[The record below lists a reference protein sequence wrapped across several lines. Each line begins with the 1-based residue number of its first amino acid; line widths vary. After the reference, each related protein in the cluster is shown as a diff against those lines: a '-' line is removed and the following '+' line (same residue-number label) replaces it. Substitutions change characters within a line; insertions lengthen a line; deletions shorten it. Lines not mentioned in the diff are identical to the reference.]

1 MRRRRQ
7 EVLCEREGRRR
18 ERGDR
23 PRTDVPQ
30 WVEKKY
36 KEEKEE
42 DAATVVS
49 KALSWQSA
57 MNECA
62 RGLVV

>member
-1 MRRRRQ
+1 MRKK
-7 EVLCEREGRRR
+7 REKK
-18 ERGDR
+18 EGDR

-36 KEEKEE
+36 KEEE

-62 RGLVV
+62 RGLVASHRQC